1 MIAFLD
7 GRLAHKD
14 PASAIIDCNGVGYY
28 VRISLNT
35 YSKLGKDEE
44 RAKLFTHLA
53 IREDA
58 QELYGFFEMAEK
70 TLFLQL
76 IGIQGV
82 GGNTALTILSSIPP
96 KELAMVIEKEDL
108 NRLKAVKGIGVKT
121 AGRIILELKGK
132 LVTEAAANAIGAT
145 PYNAMREEAITAL
158 VNLGLP
164 RPLMEKRIDTI
175 LKAQPEGLTV
185 ERLIREGLKQS

>member
-1 MIAFLD
+1 MIAFLQ

-14 PASAIIDCNGVGYY
+14 PGSAIIDCHGVGYQ

-44 RAKLFTHLA
+44 AVKLFTHLA

-58 QELYGFFEMAEK
+58 HELYGFFEVAEK
-70 TLFLQL
+70 NLFLQL

-96 KELAMVIEKEDL
+96 KELALVIEKEDL

-132 LVTEAAANAIGAT
+132 LVTEAAANAVGAA
-145 PYNAMREEAITAL
+145 PFNAMREEAITAL

-164 RPLMEKRIDTI
+164 KPLMEKRIDAI
-175 LKAQPEGLTV
+175 LKATPEGLTV
-185 ERLIREGLKQS
+185 ERLIREGLKG

>member
-1 MIAFLD
+1 MIAFLQ

-14 PASAIIDCNGVGYY
+14 PSSAIIDCHGVGYQ

-44 RAKLFTHLA
+44 AVKLFTHLA

-58 QELYGFFEMAEK
+58 HELYGFYEVAEK
-70 TLFLQL
+70 NLFLQL

-96 KELAMVIEKEDL
+96 KELALVIEKEDL

-132 LVTEAAANAIGAT
+132 LVTEAAANAVGAT
-145 PYNAMREEAITAL
+145 PFNAMREEAITAL

-164 RPLMEKRIDTI
+164 KPLMEKRIDAI
-175 LKAQPEGLTV
+175 LKATPEGLTV
-185 ERLIREGLKQS
+185 ERLIREGLKG